1 MSASTVSLM
10 FVDATAAAARARLRP
25 SGATAEAA
33 IDPTAELATGALA
46 NLLFD
51 GVVLSQP
58 VVVGGLAAAAALW
71 AGFVTR
77 PEPARRRAM
86 QLADAPIATVS
97 KFARTAG
104 RGALGSDGSAS
115 PLEALPPL
123 QQRASRGALG
133 SDGSASRLE
142 VTPSLQQRASRGA
155 LGSDGSASRLEVT
168 PSLQQRASRG
178 ALGSDGSA
186 SWLEVTP
193 SLRQRAS
200 RGALGSDGSTSGP
213 RAKGGVKRQMRV
225 RRLQRGAVPSPDRVT
240 AELPAIVEVMNVA
253 VASGLSITASLQL
266 ALSHRNAD
274 TATGR
279 WLARLTGLTG
289 YDPPNP
295 SGAGRTLDEALDLFG
310 RHGGRRA
317 RAFASAVTGSLRT
330 GIPLT
335 EELDRLGRELRD
347 DLRRRTE
354 RKVRRLP
361 VLLLFP
367 LVFCVL
373 PALGL
378 VAIVPVL
385 VAAFG
390 A

>member
-115 PLEALPPL
+115 PLEALPP
-123 QQRASRGALG
+123 
-133 SDGSASRLE
+133 
-142 VTPSLQQRASRGA
+142 LQQRASRGA